1 MDRRAREPNRRPRAP
16 HARPATDAAGRRR
29 MRLSPPVAI
38 AAGLL
43 VLATAIVVL
52 ALVLRDGGEHPA
64 VAEASVPSSTIITV
78 GWVGDTMLG
87 HDGALPPRGG
97 RELFAPMRPWLRS
110 ADLMLGNLEGVLA
123 TSGGSKCAGSESGNC
138 FAFRAPP
145 SSAAALRWA
154 GFDAMN
160 MANNHAMDYGAGG
173 MEETAAALR
182 DNGIAS
188 TGRPGQIT
196 LMRVRGTRIALIGL
210 APYPWAQSALDLAG
224 AAALVRTAR
233 TRADVV
239 IAMIHA
245 GGEGSGQ
252 THTPAG
258 REVAFGEDRGDT
270 RALAHTLV
278 DAGAALVLGSGP
290 HVVRGIE
297 RRNGRLIAYS
307 LGNFAGWHNF
317 AGGPVLDQTGVLRLR
332 ITPDGRVQ
340 GGRWVSAQMTPPGIP
355 QRQRSNISAQLA
367 RSVSAHGLRHEG
379 MADDR
384 PGPARRMERHRAG
397 RAFRN
402 RSGRAV
408 RKAAAR
414 RPSGATVSPTGRSPS

>member
-1 MDRRAREPNRRPRAP
+1 MDRRASAPNRRGPW
-16 HARPATDAAGRRR
+16 TAA
-29 MRLSPPVAI
+29 SPGAI

-43 VLATAIVVL
+43 LLAAVIVAL
-52 ALVLRDGGEHPA
+52 TLVLRGGGDEPA
-64 VAEASVPSSTIITV
+64 VAQASVASSTPITIA
-78 GWVGDTMLG
+78 WVGDTMLG
-87 HDGALPPRGG
+87 HDGAQPPRGG
-97 RELFAPMRPWLRS
+97 RELFASMRPWLRS
-110 ADLMLGNLEGVLA
+110 ADLTLGNLEGVLA
-123 TSGGSKCAGSESGNC
+123 STGASKCAGSKSRAC

-145 SSAAALRWA
+145 ATAAALRWA
-154 GFDAMN
+154 GFDAMSL
-160 MANNHAMDYGAGG
+160 ANNHAMDYGAAALD
-173 MEETAAALR
+173 ETVAALR
-182 DNGIAS
+182 ANGIAA

-196 LMRVRGTRIALIGL
+196 VMRVRGTRIALVGL
-210 APYPWAQSALDLAG
+210 APYPWAQSSLDLAG
-224 AAALVRTAR
+224 AAALVRTAH

-245 GGEGSGQ
+245 GAEGASQ

-270 RALAHTLV
+270 RALARTLV

-340 GGRWVSAQMTPPGIP
+340 GGRWVSAQIAPPGIP
-355 QRQRSNISAQLA
+355 APQRSNISAQLA
-367 RSVSAHGLRHEG
+367 RSVSL
-379 MADDR
+379 ADF
-384 PGPARRMERHRAG
+384 G
-397 RAFRN
+397 
-402 RSGRAV
+402 
-408 RKAAAR
+408 AAAWPMSAR
-414 RPSGATVSPTGRSPS
+414 GRLAAWRANR

>member
-1 MDRRAREPNRRPRAP
+1 MPHSPPAAITAGLRRVP
-16 HARPATDAAGRRR
+16 H
-29 MRLSPPVAI
+29 SPPVAI
-38 AAGLL
+38 SAGLV
-43 VLATAIVVL
+43 VLAAVIVVL
-52 ALVLRDGGEHPA
+52 TLVLRSGGEHPA
-64 VAEASVPSSTIITV
+64 VAQASVPSSTIITV
-78 GWVGDTMLG
+78 AWVGDTMLG
-87 HDGALPPRGG
+87 HDGALPPQGG

-123 TSGGSKCAGSESGNC
+123 TTGGSKCAGSKSGNC

-160 MANNHAMDYGAGG
+160 LANNHAMDYGAGG
-173 MEETAAALR
+173 LEETAVALR

-188 TGRPGQIT
+188 TGRPGEIT

-210 APYPWAQSALDLAG
+210 APYPWAQSSLDLAG

-245 GGEGSGQ
+245 GAEGSGQ

-290 HVVRGIE
+290 HVVRGLE

-367 RSVSAHGLRHEG
+367 RSVSLTDFGATAWPMTGRGRLGAWNAAE
-379 MADDR
+379 
-384 PGPARRMERHRAG
+384 AG
-397 RAFRN
+397 A
-402 RSGRAV
+402 RSGTSQV
-408 RKAAAR
+408 
-414 RPSGATVSPTGRSPS
+414 GR

>member
-1 MDRRAREPNRRPRAP
+1 MDRRADAPNRRPRVPQAC
-16 HARPATDAAGRRR
+16 ATPAA
-29 MRLSPPVAI
+29 L

-43 VLATAIVVL
+43 LLAGVIVAVTL
-52 ALVLRDGGEHPA
+52 IVRGSGERPA
-64 VAEASVPSSTIITV
+64 VAEAKAASSTVITV
-78 GWVGDTMLG
+78 TWVGDTMLG
-87 HDGALPPRGG
+87 HDGAHPPRAG
-97 RELFAPMRPWLRS
+97 RELFKAMRPWLRS
-110 ADLMLGNLEGVLA
+110 ADLALGNLEGVL
-123 TSGGSKCAGSESGNC
+123 TSAGSSKCAGSKSKNC

-160 MANNHAMDYGAGG
+160 LANNHAMDYGAIGL
-173 MEETAAALR
+173 EQTVAALR

-188 TGRPGQIT
+188 TGRPGEIT
-196 LMRVRGTRIALIGL
+196 LMRVRGTRIALVGL
-210 APYPWAQSALDLAG
+210 APYPWAQSSLDLGG

-233 TRADVV
+233 QRADVV

-245 GGEGSGQ
+245 GAEGSGQ

-297 RRNGRLIAYS
+297 RRAGRLIAYS

-317 AGGPVLDQTGVLRLR
+317 ASGPVLDQTGVLQVRV
-332 ITPDGRVQ
+332 TPDGRVQ
-340 GGRWVSAQMTPPGIP
+340 GGRWISARMTPPGIP
-355 QRQRSNISAQLA
+355 QRDRANISAQLA
-367 RSVSAHGLRHEG
+367 RSVSRADFGADAWPMTRRGTLRSW
-379 MADDR
+379 
-384 PGPARRMERHRAG
+384 
-397 RAFRN
+397 
-402 RSGRAV
+402 RSG
-408 RKAAAR
+408 AR
-414 RPSGATVSPTGRSPS
+414 